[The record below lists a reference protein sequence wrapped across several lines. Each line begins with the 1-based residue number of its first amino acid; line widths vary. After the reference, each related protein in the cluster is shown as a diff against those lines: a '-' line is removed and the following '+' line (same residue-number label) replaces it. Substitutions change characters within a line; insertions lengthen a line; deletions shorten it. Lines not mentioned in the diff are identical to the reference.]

1 MIAALFVLCFFA
13 IAASAQSSP
22 AVLGFKSVRQT
33 VDAVPGG
40 PLTGGDT
47 IRWTID
53 YINNSPDDVLNFQI
67 HDIAGGLRT
76 VVPGSNVIR
85 FVSTGS
91 VAVANPAYDGDG
103 DDETSDLLAAGAV
116 LKAGGRIQVSID
128 MLISQGTDSGT
139 ALLNQAA
146 ASGSNIVTP
155 VLTDNIDSTNFE
167 IFGPGTTPPED
178 SIPQY
183 QNPASID
190 PTMVIVK
197 GAPTSASASIS
208 GQVRDF
214 VGVGIAKA
222 TITIVNASNGGARQV
237 TTNAFGFYSAD
248 DLPVGDIYFV
258 SVSHKR
264 YTFAQP
270 FVTFTLNDNLT
281 GLSFVANAPVGKGPK
296 KTAFAK

>member
-1 MIAALFVLCFFA
+1 MIAGLFVLCFFA
-13 IAASAQSSP
+13 IAVSAQSSP

-85 FVSTGS
+85 FVSSGS
-91 VAVANPAYDGDG
+91 SATSNPAYDGAG
-103 DDETSDLLAAGAV
+103 DDESSDLLAAGAV

-128 MLISQGTDSGT
+128 MVITQGTESGT

-146 ASGSNIVTP
+146 ASGSTIVNP
-155 VLTDNIDSTNFE
+155 VLTDNIDSSNFE

-197 GAPTSASASIS
+197 GAPTSSSASVS
-208 GQVRDF
+208 GQVRDSF
-214 VGVGIAKA
+214 GVGIAKA
-222 TITIVNASNGGARQV
+222 AITVMNASTGGTRQV
-237 TTNAFGFYSAD
+237 ITNAFGFYAVD

-264 YTFAQP
+264 YTFAQAY
-270 FVTFTLNDNLT
+270 VTFTLNDNLT
-281 GLSFVANAPVGKGPK
+281 GLSFVANAAGGKGPK
-296 KTAFAK
+296 QMTFVK